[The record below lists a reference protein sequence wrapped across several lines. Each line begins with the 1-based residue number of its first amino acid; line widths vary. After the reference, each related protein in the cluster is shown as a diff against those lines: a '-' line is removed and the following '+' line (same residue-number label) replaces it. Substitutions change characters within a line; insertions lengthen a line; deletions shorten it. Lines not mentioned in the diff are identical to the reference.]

1 MQHKYCFM
9 LFLAILCSTAPS
21 WSQDEYTIHIDPAT
35 KNRYFIFNSSKGN
48 IRFNHDLHQAEM
60 KAEFCI
66 PCHRTKTPTKAHTM
80 TRFDER
86 VAHHFC
92 RGCHR
97 EKDRG
102 PVECHECHK
111 EQK

>member
-1 MQHKYCFM
+1 
-9 LFLAILCSTAPS
+9 
-21 WSQDEYTIHIDPAT
+21 
-35 KNRYFIFNSSKGN
+35 
-48 IRFNHDLHQAEM
+48 
-60 KAEFCI
+60 
-66 PCHRTKTPTKAHTM
+66 M

-97 EKDRG
+97 DKGRG

-111 EQK
+111 DQK